1 MTAPTTHDKKDV
13 LQAKGVTKTFFAT
26 EPPARVLNGIDL
38 SVEKGEFLVVM
49 GASGSGKSTLL
60 YNISGMDR
68 PTSGNVFLEGRNLT
82 SLSDTEMSR
91 VRLTKIGLI
100 FQQAYFLSNLNI
112 RDNILLPALKAA
124 PEHKDAAIA
133 RVDALMEQFG
143 VAHIKQHGTTQVSGG
158 QLQRASVC
166 RALAVEP
173 SILFAD
179 EPTGAL
185 NSSMTT
191 DVMDALTAVHRSGTT
206 LVMVT
211 HDPACAARADRVVYL
226 RDGLVVNTRELGAW
240 SKEKSAQRENE
251 LLSWLRDM
259 GF

>member
-1 MTAPTTHDKKDV
+1 MTHDEKDV
-13 LQAKGVTKTFFAT
+13 LQAKGVTKTFFST

-38 SVEKGEFLVVM
+38 TVRKGEFLVVM

-60 YNISGMDR
+60 YNVSGMDR

-91 VRLTKIGLI
+91 VRLTKMGLI

-124 PEHKDAAIA
+124 PKDKDATIA

-166 RALAVEP
+166 RALAVTP

-191 DVMDALTAVHRSGTT
+191 DVMDALTGVHRSGTT

-226 RDGLVVNTRELGAW
+226 RDGLVVNSCELGVW
-240 SKEKSAQRENE
+240 TEERSTQRENE
-251 LLSWLRDM
+251 LLSWLREM